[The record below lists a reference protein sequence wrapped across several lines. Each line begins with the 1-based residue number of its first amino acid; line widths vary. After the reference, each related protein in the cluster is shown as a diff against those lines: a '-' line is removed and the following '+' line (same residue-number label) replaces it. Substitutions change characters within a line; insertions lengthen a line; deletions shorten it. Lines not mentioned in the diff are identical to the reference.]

1 MLLPRRL
8 MMIRMNIKFK
18 VQKATVI
25 KGGSLFSL
33 FIIWITFK
41 KNPIHS
47 LGNSRMLLSSWL
59 IKIGINI
66 KLKVCKKTIV
76 MVRKATTVKGRKTW
90 TVKGRKTWTVK
101 GRKTWA
107 VKVIGLC
114 SLTKS
119 SIKIKQNLIQGIM
132 RIRSL
137 RNSRMLLNRRKSMQ
151 NFCS

>member
-1 MLLPRRL
+1 MLVPRRL

-90 TVKGRKTWTVK
+90 TVKGRKTW
-101 GRKTWA
+101 A

-114 SLTKS
+114 TLTKS

-137 RNSRMLLNRRKSMQ
+137 RNSRMLLNRRKSIQ

>member
-59 IKIGINI
+59 IKIGINN

-90 TVKGRKTWTVK
+90 TVKGRKTW
-101 GRKTWA
+101 A
-107 VKVIGLC
+107 VKVIGLYA
-114 SLTKS
+114 LTKS

-137 RNSRMLLNRRKSMQ
+137 RNSRMLLNRRKSIQ

>member
-90 TVKGRKTWTVK
+90 TVKGRKTW
-101 GRKTWA
+101 A

>member
-90 TVKGRKTWTVK
+90 TVK
-101 GRKTWA
+101 
-107 VKVIGLC
+107 VIGLR